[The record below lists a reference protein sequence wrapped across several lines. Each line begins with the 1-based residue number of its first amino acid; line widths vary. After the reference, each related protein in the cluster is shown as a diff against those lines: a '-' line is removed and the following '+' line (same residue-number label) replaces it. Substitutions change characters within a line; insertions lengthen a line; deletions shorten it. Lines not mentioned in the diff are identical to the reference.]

1 MTLFDR
7 LCCNLLLLSSEA
19 LETSLREF
27 VHGFENVIV
36 AFSGGVDSSYLSFV
50 CHQELGAQAHCVT
63 ALSPSVSSRQE
74 HLARTFAKRHQLNWT
89 TVSTREMEDLNYT
102 SNPTQRCY
110 FCKQELYQR
119 LDGLRHEW
127 GIDIVMDG
135 TNKDDLG
142 DFRPG
147 LRAVRELD
155 VVSPLSLL
163 GFGKEDIRERSRH
176 WGLKSSELPAMP
188 CLSSRFPYGI
198 AITAEKLKQVEQAEE
213 CLRSLGFNTFR
224 VRHHEEL
231 ARIEI
236 DQGELA
242 RALDE
247 NILSEIRQRLL
258 SVGYRYVTLDLS
270 GFKSGSLNRG
280 HDD

>member
-1 MTLFDR
+1 
-7 LCCNLLLLSSEA
+7 LSAEA
-19 LETSLREF
+19 LEISLREF
-27 VHGFENVIV
+27 IHGFENVIV

-50 CHQELGAQAHCVT
+50 CHQELGAKAHCVT
-63 ALSPSVSSRQE
+63 ALSPAVSSRQK
-74 HLARTFAKRHQLNWT
+74 HLAHTFAKCHQLNWT
-89 TVSTREMEDLNYT
+89 TVSTQEMEDANYT

-119 LDGLRHEW
+119 LEGLRCEW
-127 GIDIVMDG
+127 EVDVVMDG

-147 LRAVRELD
+147 LRAIKELD

-163 GFGKEDIRERSRH
+163 GFSKEDIRDRSRH
-176 WGLKSSELPAMP
+176 WGLESAELPAMP
-188 CLSSRFPYGI
+188 CLSSRFPYGTE
-198 AITAEKLKQVEQAEE
+198 ITTSKLGQVEQAEE
-213 CLRSLGFNTFR
+213 FIRELGFKTFR

-236 DQGELA
+236 DQGELT

-247 NILSEIRQRLL
+247 RILSEIRRRLL

-270 GFKSGSLNRG
+270 GFQSGSLNRR
-280 HDD
+280 HDG